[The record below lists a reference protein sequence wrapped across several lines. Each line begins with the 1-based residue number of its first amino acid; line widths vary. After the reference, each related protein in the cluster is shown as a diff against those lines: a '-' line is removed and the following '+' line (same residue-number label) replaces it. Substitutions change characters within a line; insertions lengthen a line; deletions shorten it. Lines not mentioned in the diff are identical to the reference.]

1 MGGQKK
7 EIIEHEKNIIEKEKE
22 KISLVCKEL
31 LATYNRSEQQSL
43 SGTRK
48 ENLRKQK
55 LRLSF
60 SSSLESQVPTG
71 DLKQRFY
78 LFKVVRVV
86 FVATLTLFIVR
97 FVSCYLNFYNI

>member
-7 EIIEHEKNIIEKEKE
+7 EIIEHEKNRNEKEKE

-31 LATYNRSEQQSL
+31 IATYNRLEQQSL

-48 ENLRKQK
+48 ENLRKEG

-60 SSSLESQVPTG
+60 SSRFENQVPTG
-71 DLKQRFY
+71 NHKQRFY
-78 LFKVVRVV
+78 LHKVVRVV
-86 FVATLTLFIVR
+86 IVVTLTLFIVR
-97 FVSCYLNFYNI
+97 FVSCYLNL